1 MNMSVSV
8 HCTIKRMNDDI
19 KCTGSEE
26 EINHFISLAHE
37 ILRLQGLVIKEGWI
51 KNKYYPG
58 QATCKI
64 EN

>member
-1 MNMSVSV
+1 
-8 HCTIKRMNDDI
+8 MNDDI

-26 EINHFISLAHE
+26 EINNFISLAHE